1 MSEELRYRLA
11 GVVGG
16 TAIDAL
22 LATTR
27 YSVEG
32 AEHYEGLARAGRPVL
47 LALWHGRLLACAYY
61 HRGRPLTTLI
71 SRSRDGEYASRL
83 FERWGFRIVR
93 GSSSR
98 GARTASRALL
108 DAAAAGES
116 IAVTVDGPRG
126 PLHRVKP
133 GFIELARRSGLPI
146 VPASASARGAWWFQ
160 SWDRFLVPRPF
171 TRVHM
176 AFGAP
181 ECVSADADAAALA
194 GAAVRLETA
203 LTALTEAVDRRAGQP
218 LEARP

>member
-1 MSEELRYRLA
+1 MRGELRYRLA
-11 GVVGG
+11 GGVGG
-16 TAIDAL
+16 ALIDAL

-32 AEHYEGLARAGRPVL
+32 AEHYEALAGAGRPVL

-61 HRGRPLTTLI
+61 HKDRPLTTLI
-71 SRSRDGEYASRL
+71 SRSGDGEYATRM
-83 FERWGFRIVR
+83 FRRWGFRIIR

-98 GARTASRALL
+98 GGHAASRALL
-108 DAAAAGES
+108 RAAAAGES

-146 VPASASARGAWWFQ
+146 VPASASARGAWWFE
-160 SWDRFLVPRPF
+160 SWDRFLVPRPL

-176 AFGAP
+176 AFGP
-181 ECVSADADAAALA
+181 PQYVLRDADTKARTEAATRLERALMDLT
-194 GAAVRLETA
+194 AAV
-203 LTALTEAVDRRAGQP
+203 DMRAGQP
-218 LEARP
+218 IEGAP